1 MVEPMAIHIDKET
14 EELAAQI
21 ASITGETEADA
32 VRKAVRERSEQL
44 SVRAS
49 AQEKR
54 KKQEPGSLLRFLETE
69 IWPLIPEE
77 DRGKP
82 PMTKAE
88 WAEALGYGP
97 EEP

>member
-1 MVEPMAIHIDKET
+1 MAMHIDKET

-32 VRKAVRERSEQL
+32 VREALRERRDRLGEHRE
-44 SVRAS
+44 RA
-49 AQEKR
+49 E
-54 KKQEPGSLLRFLETE
+54 LRADDAGNPRRNLQKWLETE

-88 WAEALGYGP
+88 LAEALGYGP
-97 EEP
+97 EES

>member
-1 MVEPMAIHIDKET
+1 MVGPMAIHIDKET

-21 ASITGETEADA
+21 ASITGESEADA
-32 VRKAVRERSEQL
+32 VREAVRERRERL
-44 SVRAS
+44 ELRAS
-49 AQEKR
+49 GKGNPRRDLQEW
-54 KKQEPGSLLRFLETE
+54 LETE

-82 PMTKAE
+82 PMTRAE
-88 WAEALGYGP
+88 RAEALGYGP

>member
-1 MVEPMAIHIDKET
+1 MAIHLDKET
-14 EELAAQI
+14 EELVAQI

-32 VRKAVRERSEQL
+32 VREAVRERRERLSE
-44 SVRAS
+44 RA
-49 AQEKR
+49 AAREER

-88 WAEALGYGP
+88 LAEALGYGP
-97 EEP
+97 EEEP